1 MNIGDK
7 VIMND
12 KYKVA
17 EANKGKILRSGVN
30 RGIYAEQSACF

>member
-7 VIMND
+7 VIMNN

-17 EANKGKILRSGVN
+17 EANKGKIFTVRSKPWDL
-30 RGIYAEQSACF
+30 C